1 MAGNQTPKGEAVV
14 QYLKRH
20 PKMPLLTL
28 ARLMHKEQP
37 KMFPDIENT
46 RKLIQKYVS
55 ANRHVNLGDRY
66 GVKREKGAS
75 GADAWQDM
83 MPESLQ
89 EPHNPFILPKSVR
102 KALVL
107 SDIHAPYHDVPAL
120 TLAIDHGLKAGVDAV
135 ILNGDILD
143 FYAMS
148 DHEKD
153 PRKIDWLGE
162 LEAGRGIFRMIR
174 AAFPNMPIYF
184 VTGNH
189 SYRLERHLMKYAPI
203 LLGMHEFELP
213 TLFGF
218 GELAITH
225 IENKRV
231 IHAGKLTIGHGD
243 NWKGGGGVNPARWLS
258 LRTGE
263 PTLIGHFHRTSS
275 HIERTVRNSIRG
287 WWSTGCLCELN
298 PTYLPMNQWSH
309 GFAIVEIDKDGT
321 FEVDNLSII
330 EGKVR

>member
-1 MAGNQTPKGEAVV
+1 
-14 QYLKRH
+14 
-20 PKMPLLTL
+20 
-28 ARLMHKEQP
+28 
-37 KMFPDIENT
+37 
-46 RKLIQKYVS
+46 
-55 ANRHVNLGDRY
+55 
-66 GVKREKGAS
+66 
-75 GADAWQDM
+75 
-83 MPESLQ
+83 
-89 EPHNPFILPKSVR
+89 
-102 KALVL
+102 
-107 SDIHAPYHDVPAL
+107 
-120 TLAIDHGLKAGVDAV
+120 
-135 ILNGDILD
+135 
-143 FYAMS
+143 
-148 DHEKD
+148 
-153 PRKIDWLGE
+153 
-162 LEAGRGIFRMIR
+162 
-174 AAFPNMPIYF
+174 
-184 VTGNH
+184 
-189 SYRLERHLMKYAPI
+189 MKYAPI